1 MIGPSDQLLP
11 QKLVTLYFSFFKF
24 YVDKNDFDAKIL
36 SALLTGVNRAL
47 PFLRSMARRRGRE
60 RGREGG
66 RDGGREGGRE
76 RERERAGASSIMGV
90 CVIFSFSFL

>member
-11 QKLVTLYFSFFKF
+11 QKLVSLYFSFFKF

-47 PFLRSMARRRGRE
+47 PFLRSMARRRGR
-60 RGREGG
+60 
-66 RDGGREGGRE
+66 GREGGRE
-76 RERERAGASSIMGV
+76 GERDRDRDRERQREQV
-90 CVIFSFSFL
+90 Q

>member
-1 MIGPSDQLLP
+1 MP
-11 QKLVTLYFSFFKF
+11 QKLVSLYFSFFKF
-24 YVDKNDFDAKIL
+24 YVNKNDFDAKIL

-60 RGREGG
+60 RGREGE
-66 RDGGREGGRE
+66 RQRQRE
-76 RERERAGASSIMGV
+76 REGASSIIGGREECVHVCV